1 MSVVKALS
9 QNLQSVKYEITQ
21 MMESDLSTVVE
32 LEENTGLSRWGYESY
47 RQELFSNPSSI
58 MRTARGVAPVTIYR
72 HVLGFIASRVIF
84 DELHINN
91 VATHPAF
98 RRIKIGTALME
109 AAIKESRMYGA
120 RRCLLEVRANNT
132 SAHLLYKNM
141 GFEVIGRRRDY
152 YTNPCEDALVM
163 QLMYLGI

>member
-21 MMESDLSTVVE
+21 MMELDLNAVVQ
-32 LEENTGLSRWGYESY
+32 LEESTGLSRWGYESY

-58 MRTARGVAPVTIYR
+58 MRTARGITPVTVYGQ
-72 HVLGFIASRVIF
+72 VLGFIASRVII

-91 VATHPAF
+91 VATHPDF
-98 RRIKIGTALME
+98 RRIKIGTTLME
-109 AAIKESRMYGA
+109 AAIKESRIFGA
-120 RRCLLEVRANNT
+120 RRCLLEVRAGNT
-132 SAHLLYKNM
+132 SAHSLYKTM